1 VKIDLANNGLE
12 AIEMVQQKNY
22 DVIFMDLKMPVLD
35 GISATK
41 EIRSLKNLT
50 QQPWIIAITATVL
63 PEVKDVSLKS
73 GMNDYITKPIQLN
86 NLQNVL
92 AKYEIERERNGA
104 ES

>member
-1 VKIDLANNGLE
+1 MKIDLANNGLE